1 MSSLVDHQIDALAR
15 HHRLIEPYCFD
26 QVNPGSYDVL
36 LGNTILVEDPC
47 NSCYY
52 ETKESKRWIEVDIS
66 DRPYFLK
73 PGQFI
78 LGHTQEFVRIPDNLE
93 AVFCLKSSRGREGWN
108 HALAAYI
115 DPGFQGRITLELK
128 NYNQHQMLKAV
139 AGMRIGQL
147 RFTTMDSE
155 PLRSYGKTG
164 RYQGDLSVQA
174 SRG

>member
-1 MSSLVDHQIDALAR
+1 MSSLVDHQIDALAQKYG
-15 HHRLIEPYCFD
+15 LIEPYNFE

-36 LGNTILVEDPC
+36 LGDTILVEDPNC
-47 NSCYY
+47 PVHYDPH
-52 ETKESKRWIEVDIS
+52 ESGRWLKVDIS
-66 DRPYFLK
+66 QEPYFLK
-73 PGQFI
+73 PGEFI
-78 LGHTQEFVRIPDNLE
+78 LGHTKEFVRVPSNLE

-115 DPGFQGRITLELK
+115 DPGFEGRITLELK
-128 NYNQHQMLKAV
+128 NYNQYQMLKAI

-155 PLRSYGKTG
+155 PLRGYDKTG
-164 RYQGDLSVQA
+164 RYQGDLGVQV